1 MPGSRNSAVSWTDS
15 AGHLWMFGGEGLD
28 SAGTYDFLNDLWEF
42 DPSKSAWTWMG
53 GASAVPSC
61 GLQYCAE
68 PGVYGTLGSPSPA
81 NIPGNRIN
89 ASGWTDGSG
98 NFWLFGGTGLVANSS
113 SIYLNDLWKFDPM
126 SGQWAWMSGSSTA
139 PPAGSGGLPGVYG
152 TLGVPATAN
161 YPGSRS
167 YSTSWT
173 DASGHLWLFGG
184 AGYDSVG
191 TFGSLNDLWEFL
203 PATSQ
208 WVWMSGNS
216 TIPCNAAQVCGQPGV
231 YGTLGTPSPANLPG
245 GRDAALGWTDASGN
259 LWLFGG
265 QGLTFGNL
273 NDLWKFDQTSTEW
286 TWMGGSNTEGVAGVY
301 GTLGT
306 PTAANV
312 PGSREQAVSWTD
324 SNGNFWLFGGGGNDA
339 SDASGYLN
347 DLWMYSPSLG
357 QWTWVSGG
365 NAVGQLGVYGTL
377 GAPVAANVPGSRRL
391 SVS

>member
-1 MPGSRNSAVSWTDS
+1 MRRLLSASFISCVLVFAAITQFAGAQTTAPNEWTWVGGNDTIGTYCYQTYFCGHAGVYGTQGTPASGIMPGSRDGAVSWTDT

-42 DPSKSAWTWMG
+42 DTSKSEWIWMG

-68 PGVYGTLGSPSPA
+68 PGVYGTLGTSSST
-81 NIPGNRIN
+81 NLPGNRIN
-89 ASGWTDGSG
+89 ASGWADANG

-113 SIYLNDLWKFDPM
+113 SIYLNDLWKFDPI

-152 TLGVPATAN
+152 TLGVPATGN

-167 YSTSWT
+167 FATSWT

-184 AGYDSVG
+184 AGYDSAG

-231 YGTLGTPSPANLPG
+231 YGTLGTASPSNLPG
-245 GRDAALGWTDASGN
+245 GRDAARMD
-259 LWLFGG
+259 
-265 QGLTFGNL
+265 
-273 NDLWKFDQTSTEW
+273 
-286 TWMGGSNTEGVAGVY
+286 
-301 GTLGT
+301 
-306 PTAANV
+306 
-312 PGSREQAVSWTD
+312 
-324 SNGNFWLFGGGGNDA
+324 
-339 SDASGYLN
+339 
-347 DLWMYSPSLG
+347 
-357 QWTWVSGG
+357 
-365 NAVGQLGVYGTL
+365 
-377 GAPVAANVPGSRRL
+377 
-391 SVS
+391 